1 MTFGV
6 PETIVS
12 DNGSQ
17 FRSMAFQKLLR
28 QFGISHTLTAVHS
41 PQANASERVNRSII
55 VGIRAYVCPDQRNW
69 DEGLSKICC
78 ALRSSIHSSIGT
90 TPYYMAFGQQMV
102 TSGNTYSLL
111 RKLNML
117 DDRSVMYNRQDSFEL
132 IREEATKQM
141 QKAHE
146 RNENRY
152 NLRSRVVTFS
162 EGQEVFRRNFK
173 QSCFKTGFNAKL
185 GPAFIKARVR
195 KKIGKSY
202 YELEDLQ
209 GQRIGV
215 YHAKDIRQ

>member
-1 MTFGV
+1 
-6 PETIVS
+6 
-12 DNGSQ
+12 
-17 FRSMAFQKLLR
+17 
-28 QFGISHTLTAVHS
+28 
-41 PQANASERVNRSII
+41 
-55 VGIRAYVCPDQRNW
+55 
-69 DEGLSKICC
+69 
-78 ALRSSIHSSIGT
+78 
-90 TPYYMAFGQQMV
+90 MAFGQQMV

-173 QSCFKTGFNAKL
+173 QSCFKTGFNSKL